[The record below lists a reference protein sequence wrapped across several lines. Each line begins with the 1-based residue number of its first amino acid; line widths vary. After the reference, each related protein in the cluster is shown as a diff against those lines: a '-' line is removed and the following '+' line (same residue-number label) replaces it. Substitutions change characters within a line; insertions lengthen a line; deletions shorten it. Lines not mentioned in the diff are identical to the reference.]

1 VVEAGVM
8 STNNRDLRF
17 WVMLSELGD
26 ARLPVGMPIWDTRDL
41 DRHPV
46 PIIGHSEAGPLIA
59 VRDGDDVCFVKPS
72 KSRAICLAEPQRL
85 EGAPMWLDALPWAVA
100 AIVAA
105 RGVQARGPDK
115 VSDYAEKMPT
125 ARWRSG
131 VFSAGQVQLVSDH
144 RRVTLAGSAV
154 DHHAEGGF
162 VYVAGAVSASGA
174 ANAPWP
180 YGVPMAAPA
189 FHKPSPYWTADM
201 PADASDVAAL
211 RLTLAAALREGA
223 LRRDSVAQLA
233 GNGAA

>member
-1 VVEAGVM
+1 M
-8 STNNRDLRF
+8 SAANRDLRF
-17 WVMLSELGD
+17 WVLLSDLGD
-26 ARLPVGMPIWDTRDL
+26 VRLPVGMPIWDFSRL

-59 VRDGDDVCFVKPS
+59 CRSGDDVVFAVPGAN
-72 KSRAICLAEPQRL
+72 RAICLAEPQRL
-85 EGAPMWLDALPWAVA
+85 DGAAAWLDALPWAVA

-105 RGVQARGPDK
+105 RGVQACGPDK

-144 RRVTLAGSAV
+144 RRVTLAGSVV

-162 VYVAGAVSASGA
+162 VYVAGAVDQSGA

-180 YGVPMAAPA
+180 YGIPMAAPA

-201 PADASDVAAL
+201 PSDASAVAAL
-211 RLTLAAALREGA
+211 RLTIAAALREGV

>member
-1 VVEAGVM
+1 MQA
-8 STNNRDLRF
+8 DLRF
-17 WVMLSELGD
+17 WVSIPELAGVS
-26 ARLPVGMPIWDTRDL
+26 LPVGMPVWDLRDL
-41 DRHPV
+41 DRRPV
-46 PIIGHSEAGPLIA
+46 PVIGHSEAGPLIA
-59 VRDGDDVCFVKPS
+59 VRQGDGAAFVLPGAN
-72 KSRAICLAEPQRL
+72 RAICLAEPEMMDGSPL
-85 EGAPMWLDALPWAVA
+85 WLDALPWAVA
-100 AIVAA
+100 AIVA
-105 RGVQARGPDK
+105 RHGKVCGGRK

-162 VYVAGAVSASGA
+162 VYVAGSVSLSGA

-180 YGVPMAAPA
+180 YGVPTTHAA
-189 FHKPSPYWTADM
+189 FHKPSAVWTADM

-211 RLTLAAALREGA
+211 RLTIAAALREGV

>member
-1 VVEAGVM
+1 M
-8 STNNRDLRF
+8 SAANRDLRF
-17 WVMLSELGD
+17 WVLLSDLGD
-26 ARLPVGMPIWDTRDL
+26 VRLPVGMPIWDFTRL

-59 VRDGDDVCFVKPS
+59 CRNGDDVVFAVPGA
-72 KSRAICLAEPQRL
+72 SRAICLAEPQRL
-85 EGAPMWLDALPWAVA
+85 DGAPMWLDALPWAVA

-162 VYVAGAVSASGA
+162 VYVAGSVSPSSA

-180 YGVPMAAPA
+180 YGVPTTHAA
-189 FHKPSPYWTADM
+189 FHKPSAVWTSDM
-201 PADASDVAAL
+201 PADAADVAAL
-211 RLTLAAALREGA
+211 RLTIAAALREGV
-223 LRRDSVAQLA
+223 LRRDSAQLV